1 MSATSTAPA
10 PAPVAVGASN
20 PDSSTPRPR
29 PPRRGRGRGGRGRQ
43 TVNQAQAQTQT
54 ETQAQA
60 APDAPPR
67 TQPQPP
73 TDTTPNGDAPRPP
86 RGPRGGNKRG
96 GRGAGASRRP
106 RGGDQATLPA
116 GRIFGGK
123 LTTPEQEQDGQAI
136 PGGDGVDE
144 AGLRADA
151 PVGSNIQKQP
161 RSQPPPPPAKVTTK
175 STAPD
180 IATRIH
186 EDIAHNLYEC
196 PICTSELGKRSRV
209 WSCGLC
215 WTVFHLSCVKKWSR
229 NEGAAAAQRQ
239 DGENGESS
247 APRAWRCPGCNLP
260 QEVFPSTYTCWCEK
274 ETEMLCSSKD
284 EELDSELM
292 REDDIEE
299 WTGCF
304 SCGDECSRPFDCGV
318 HFCQKSCHAQ
328 DAHPAHCPRSP
339 DVVFDCPCGK
349 TPLDQIAGYS
359 PRTSCEDPIPNC
371 TKACGKP
378 LACGHPCTKVCHT
391 GACGP
396 CFQKVPIECRC
407 GRNTFT
413 TVCPQGEMEPPQC
426 FRICKAGLHCGRHA
440 CTERCCPGEQKA
452 IERQAIRRKLKSH
465 LRPSDEDFEAEH
477 ICTRVCG
484 RMLKCGR
491 HTCPEIC
498 HKGPCN
504 TCREAIFEEI
514 PCNCGRSILHP
525 PLPCGTKPPACSFP
539 CERPKPCGHP
549 QTSHNCHTDDESC
562 PKCPYLTE
570 KTCLCGKRVL
580 KNQPCW
586 LADARCGQVCGQLLK
601 CGSHTCQ
608 KHCHRPGDC
617 EDATKPCQ
625 QACGKTKTMCG
636 HPCTDPCHAPY
647 PCPEKTPCKSMI
659 TVTCDCGRLRQE
671 RRCNAA
677 KAVVSKGQLQQAQRG
692 PAVTPLSCDDECA
705 RLERN
710 RSLASAL
717 GVDINPT
724 TTLSQSLTST
734 NLPYSAET
742 LDIYIQLSSSYP
754 LSTLQT
760 IESTLHTLAT
770 TPTER
775 STRFQPAK
783 SSLRAFTHSLA
794 ADWGFASESFDPE
807 PHRHVFRLKE
817 QEAQRLAA
825 AEAKAQREA
834 ARAHSNGSSEGG
846 WAQVAA
852 SKRSNP
858 ALGAGR
864 SSAPSPASTS
874 GTVTPAAAAP
884 WSSSTMYAALD
895 RDVGDTALQLQQ
907 PKKEKLVLRSGVKG
921 SRSQGSSVEREKE
934 GSVGGDGD
942 A

>member
-20 PDSSTPRPR
+20 PDSNTPRPR

-54 ETQAQA
+54 ETQTQT

-116 GRIFGGK
+116 GRIFGGR
-123 LTTPEQEQDGQAI
+123 LTRPEQEQDGQAI

-151 PVGSNIQKQP
+151 PVFVPGAAPAQQQQSGEEIPKGAASASGTG
-161 RSQPPPPPAKVTTK
+161 RGKGKSKPPPPPAKVTTK

-196 PICTSELGKRSRV
+196 PICT
-209 WSCGLC
+209 
-215 WTVFHLSCVKKWSR
+215 
-229 NEGAAAAQRQ
+229 
-239 DGENGESS
+239 
-247 APRAWRCPGCNLP
+247 
-260 QEVFPSTYTCWCEK
+260 
-274 ETEMLCSSKD
+274 
-284 EELDSELM
+284 
-292 REDDIEE
+292 I
-299 WTGCF
+299 
-304 SCGDECSRPFDCGV
+304 
-318 HFCQKSCHAQ
+318 
-328 DAHPAHCPRSP
+328 
-339 DVVFDCPCGK
+339 
-349 TPLDQIAGYS
+349 
-359 PRTSCEDPIPNC
+359 
-371 TKACGKP
+371 
-378 LACGHPCTKVCHT
+378 
-391 GACGP
+391 
-396 CFQKVPIECRC
+396 
-407 GRNTFT
+407 
-413 TVCPQGEMEPPQC
+413 CPQGEMEPPQC

-477 ICTRVCG
+477 ICTR
-484 RMLKCGR
+484 
-491 HTCPEIC
+491 
-498 HKGPCN
+498 
-504 TCREAIFEEI
+504 
-514 PCNCGRSILHP
+514 
-525 PLPCGTKPPACSFP
+525 
-539 CERPKPCGHP
+539 
-549 QTSHNCHTDDESC
+549 
-562 PKCPYLTE
+562 
-570 KTCLCGKRVL
+570 
-580 KNQPCW
+580 
-586 LADARCGQVCGQLLK
+586 
-601 CGSHTCQ
+601 
-608 KHCHRPGDC
+608 
-617 EDATKPCQ
+617 
-625 QACGKTKTMCG
+625 
-636 HPCTDPCHAPY
+636 
-647 PCPEKTPCKSMI
+647 
-659 TVTCDCGRLRQE
+659 E

-807 PHRHVFRLKE
+807 PHRHVFVLKSTLWTPPLFGTGNGTAIGIGGMSVGDCVKLRDRQRLKE

-895 RDVGDTALQLQQ
+895 RDVGDTALQQQQ

-921 SRSQGSSVEREKE
+921 SRGQGSSVEREKE

>member
-43 TVNQAQAQTQT
+43 TVNQAQVQTQT
-54 ETQAQA
+54 ETQTQT

-116 GRIFGGK
+116 GRIFGGR
-123 LTTPEQEQDGQAI
+123 LTRPEQEQDGQAI

-151 PVGSNIQKQP
+151 PVFVPGAAPAQQQQQSGEEVPKGAASASGTGRGKGKSKAKNNNNNSGSNIQKQP

-186 EDIAHNLYEC
+186 EDIAHNL
-196 PICTSELGKRSRV
+196 
-209 WSCGLC
+209 
-215 WTVFHLSCVKKWSR
+215 
-229 NEGAAAAQRQ
+229 
-239 DGENGESS
+239 
-247 APRAWRCPGCNLP
+247 
-260 QEVFPSTYTCWCEK
+260 
-274 ETEMLCSSKD
+274 SKD

-371 TKACGKP
+371 TKACEKP

-396 CFQKVPIECRC
+396 CFQTVPIECRC

-484 RMLKCGR
+484 
-491 HTCPEIC
+491 
-498 HKGPCN
+498 
-504 TCREAIFEEI
+504 
-514 PCNCGRSILHP
+514 
-525 PLPCGTKPPACSFP
+525 
-539 CERPKPCGHP
+539 
-549 QTSHNCHTDDESC
+549 
-562 PKCPYLTE
+562 
-570 KTCLCGKRVL
+570 
-580 KNQPCW
+580 
-586 LADARCGQVCGQLLK
+586 
-601 CGSHTCQ
+601 
-608 KHCHRPGDC
+608 
-617 EDATKPCQ
+617 
-625 QACGKTKTMCG
+625 
-636 HPCTDPCHAPY
+636 
-647 PCPEKTPCKSMI
+647 
-659 TVTCDCGRLRQE
+659 
-671 RRCNAA
+671 
-677 KAVVSKGQLQQAQRG
+677 
-692 PAVTPLSCDDECA
+692 
-705 RLERN
+705 
-710 RSLASAL
+710 
-717 GVDINPT
+717 
-724 TTLSQSLTST
+724 
-734 NLPYSAET
+734 
-742 LDIYIQLSSSYP
+742 
-754 LSTLQT
+754 
-760 IESTLHTLAT
+760 
-770 TPTER
+770 
-775 STRFQPAK
+775 
-783 SSLRAFTHSLA
+783 
-794 ADWGFASESFDPE
+794 
-807 PHRHVFRLKE
+807 
-817 QEAQRLAA
+817 
-825 AEAKAQREA
+825 
-834 ARAHSNGSSEGG
+834 
-846 WAQVAA
+846 
-852 SKRSNP
+852 
-858 ALGAGR
+858 
-864 SSAPSPASTS
+864 
-874 GTVTPAAAAP
+874 
-884 WSSSTMYAALD
+884 
-895 RDVGDTALQLQQ
+895 
-907 PKKEKLVLRSGVKG
+907 
-921 SRSQGSSVEREKE
+921 
-934 GSVGGDGD
+934 
-942 A
+942 